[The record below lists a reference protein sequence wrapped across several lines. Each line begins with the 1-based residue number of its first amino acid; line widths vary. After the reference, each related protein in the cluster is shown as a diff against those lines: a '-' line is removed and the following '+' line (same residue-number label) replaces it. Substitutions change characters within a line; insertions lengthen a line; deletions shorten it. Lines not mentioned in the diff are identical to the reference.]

1 MVTVPSSVTSEP
13 IARGCHSPFLGNA
26 MMDHPCPWHLPQQ
39 HCSPSTCLWGY
50 HNATVHSIFHLL
62 SCAQHQ
68 CFMPVTE
75 VLSVSSQGPTR
86 FLWPWY
92 TSPGTYGKRVHIT
105 SCTSLGGCRIK
116 FHRLFPCASIA
127 GQPSGLPQFL
137 LWHIEKL
144 PDSLPPKDNPR
155 DVKRPPKVV
164 SLVICLTAGNSVQ
177 TGLKYL
183 FSCL

>member
-92 TSPGTYGKRVHIT
+92 TSPGTYGKWVHMIT
-105 SCTSLGGCRIK
+105 SCTSLE
-116 FHRLFPCASIA
+116 AA
-127 GQPSGLPQFL
+127 GQSSTGSSHVPAL
-137 LWHIEKL
+137 LASPL
-144 PDSLPPKDNPR
+144 ASPVPPM
-155 DVKRPPKVV
+155 
-164 SLVICLTAGNSVQ
+164 AH
-177 TGLKYL
+177 
-183 FSCL
+183 